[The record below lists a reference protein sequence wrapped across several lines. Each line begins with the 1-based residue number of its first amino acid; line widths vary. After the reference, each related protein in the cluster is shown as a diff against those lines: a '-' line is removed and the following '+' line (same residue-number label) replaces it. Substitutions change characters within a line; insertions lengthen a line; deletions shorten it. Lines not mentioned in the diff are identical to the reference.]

1 MSSTYTTLKGSHD
14 QSIRVSTKPSAC
26 MYVGTY
32 SSVHS
37 RPYHEGTEMPYH
49 HQTPA
54 VVQMLGTKTP
64 SSVIRA
70 FELIGGILVDVGRA
84 IGECVKEAAELA
96 ARISTAAKALSG
108 NVLAIIKVVVDEFV
122 HIWQDR
128 KEITDDCKTTAA
140 DWRAGDFEGAGAAV
154 GNITKIIIDG
164 LQAEVEVEAA

>member
-1 MSSTYTTLKGSHD
+1 MAPAGKA
-14 QSIRVSTKPSAC
+14 PA
-26 MYVGTY
+26 
-32 SSVHS
+32 
-37 RPYHEGTEMPYH
+37 
-49 HQTPA
+49 A
-54 VVQMLGTKTP
+54 VVGRTVCCWTSEGDASALLPIASRGWP
-64 SSVIRA
+64 VICA
-70 FELIGGILVDVGRA
+70 AVCGRA

>member
-1 MSSTYTTLKGSHD
+1 MGEFLEGFANALGPDLGFEGCIADLNATYRQVVATVD
-14 QSIRVSTKPSAC
+14 FFQSGIN
-26 MYVGTY
+26 
-32 SSVHS
+32 H
-37 RPYHEGTEMPYH
+37 
-49 HQTPA
+49 
-54 VVQMLGTKTP
+54 KTP

-70 FELIGGILVDVGRA
+70 FELIGGILIDVGRA